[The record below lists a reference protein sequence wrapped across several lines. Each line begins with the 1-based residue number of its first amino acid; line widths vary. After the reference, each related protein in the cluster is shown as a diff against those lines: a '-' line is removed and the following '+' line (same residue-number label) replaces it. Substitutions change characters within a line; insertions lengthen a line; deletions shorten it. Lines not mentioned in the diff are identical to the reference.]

1 MLNIWQGRPCGQ
13 LYRKRWTI
21 EVFFQSIKG
30 RGFDLE
36 KTHLQAIE
44 KLKKLIAMVSIAY
57 AVCRNMDIYYHK
69 KVQKIKIKKHGCQA
83 KSFFRKGLDILRE
96 AFKKPSTELT
106 NFCLECL
113 RTFERWIR
121 IQTSYNQIVIKIFG

>member
-69 KVQKIKIKKHGCQA
+69 KVQKIKIKNTDIEVQV
-83 KSFFRKGLDILRE
+83 FLEKGLM
-96 AFKKPSTELT
+96 
-106 NFCLECL
+106 
-113 RTFERWIR
+113 
-121 IQTSYNQIVIKIFG
+121 

>member
-57 AVCRNMDIYYHK
+57 AVCRNMGIYYHK
-69 KVQKIKIKKHGCQA
+69 KVQKIKIKKHGYKSA
-83 KSFFRKGLDILRE
+83 SFFRKGIDVVRQYFRTDKDMTDKIEKIILSLL
-96 AFKKPSTELT
+96 KHLKL
-106 NFCLECL
+106 
-113 RTFERWIR
+113 
-121 IQTSYNQIVIKIFG
+121 QIAHY